1 MAGVEVHACQEV
13 FVYASSPGSS
23 PGWVLKSVQATVSA
37 SEISPTQELNELW
50 NALPVEDVVE
60 LKHFIEHYA
69 IAHGLP

>member
-1 MAGVEVHACQEV
+1 MHVRKSLYMPPAQDQALGAEICAGCCH
-13 FVYASSPGSS
+13 S
-23 PGWVLKSVQATVSA
+23 VSA
-37 SEISPTQELNELW
+37 SEISSTQELNELW

>member
-1 MAGVEVHACQEV
+1 M
-13 FVYASSPGSS
+13 SGSLCVCLQ
-23 PGWVLKSVQATVSA
+23 PRIKPWMLKSVQAAVSA
-37 SEISPTQELNELW
+37 REISPTQELNEFW